1 MTAPLLRRI
10 GRSVVA
16 VVIACAGVM
25 AMATPVA
32 ADPAVP
38 TDYRSQVLAVEP
50 PLPDGV
56 TLRVLGGDGFL
67 ELTVQPGHTALVP
80 DYESGPDTARR
91 PYLRFGP
98 DGLVERNERSAA
110 AVANESRFGS
120 SANADIGPEPRWV
133 EVANNGRYVW
143 HDHRIHWML
152 PRPPEAVD
160 AAGRVDLG
168 GPDGTWSVDL
178 DVDGEATTVRG
189 ELLLLESPSP
199 LPYYALAA
207 LVAAA
212 LLAAMVLRERRSRR
226 LPYRLLAIATSV
238 VAAGAVLVGYVQW
251 QSIPPDAGG
260 NALTAAVPAVGLVA
274 AIVAAAVRSPR
285 VQLTALAVTVAAL
298 GGWALLRNAVLSNAV
313 LPTDLAFGIDRAVT
327 AVSLG
332 VAVALTA
339 VLAWRPPA
347 SQPSARATGA

>member
-1 MTAPLLRRI
+1 MLGRI

-16 VVIACAGVM
+16 VVIAGTALM
-25 AMATPVA
+25 APATPAA
-32 ADPAVP
+32 ADPAEP
-38 TDYRSQVLAVEP
+38 TNYRSQVLEVEP
-50 PLPDGV
+50 QLPGGV

-67 ELTVQPGHTALVP
+67 ELTVRPGHTALVP
-80 DYESGPDTARR
+80 DYESGPNTARR

-133 EVANNGRYVW
+133 EVADDGRYVW

-168 GPDGTWSVDL
+168 GPNGTWSVDL
-178 DVDGEATTVRG
+178 DVDGVATTVRG
-189 ELLLLESPSP
+189 ELLLLDPPSP

-212 LLAAMVLRERRSRR
+212 LLAALVLRDRRARQ
-226 LPYRLLAIATSV
+226 LPYRLLAITTSV
-238 VAAGAVLVGYVQW
+238 VSAGAVLVGYVQW

-260 NALTAAVPAVGLVA
+260 NALTAAVPAVALIA
-274 AIVAAAVRSPR
+274 AIVAAAIESPR
-285 VQLTALAVTVAAL
+285 VRLTSLAVTVAAL
-298 GGWALLRNAVLSNAV
+298 GGWALLRNPVLSNAV
-313 LPTDLAFGIDRAVT
+313 LPTDLSFGVDRAVT
-327 AVSLG
+327 AISLG
-332 VAVALTA
+332 VAVALAA

-347 SQPSARATGA
+347 SRPPVRATGA